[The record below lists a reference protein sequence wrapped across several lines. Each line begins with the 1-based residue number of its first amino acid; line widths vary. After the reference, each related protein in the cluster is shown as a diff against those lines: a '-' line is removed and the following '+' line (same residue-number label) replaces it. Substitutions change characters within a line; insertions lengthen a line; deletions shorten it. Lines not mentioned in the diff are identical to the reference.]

1 MGFHQ
6 GLTGELYDRQYSN
19 KALLGRIWDYA
30 KGHRKFIIWMVI
42 SITLQ
47 GLFAAL
53 PPLLISKI
61 LDEGIAG
68 IPNETAYTILV
79 VTIIIL
85 QLLDFVF
92 YYVVRRL
99 LTRITADMN
108 RDLSVD
114 AFAASI
120 EQDLAFHDRL
130 SSGRIVSR
138 ITTDTNDFS
147 MLVRL
152 TMDVAGSMVQSIV
165 TAIILFNNEWRL
177 TLILMAFVPIV
188 MLVVSSF
195 RKLARRVTTQGMRAM
210 ANVNATIKE
219 TISGISVAKNFR
231 QEEEI
236 YRDFMESN
244 TSSYKVNV
252 QRGFVLSIVFPV
264 MRTISGLSIAVLV
277 YFGALT
283 VTQGLITAGAWY
295 MLLLASDRF
304 LMPILS
310 ITSYW
315 TQVQTGLSA
324 AERILALIDSDRS
337 VIQTDNIKVESLTGR
352 IDFNQLSF
360 HYATGSKI
368 LDHFDLHIQP
378 GENIAIVGHTGAGKS
393 SIARLIS
400 RFYEF
405 QEGELLIDGVDIRKF
420 DLPSLRRNM
429 GIVTQVPFLF
439 DETVEE
445 NIRFAA
451 PDITRGEITELAH
464 QIGNG
469 EWLETFSNGLDTQVG
484 ERGAH
489 ISMGQRQLVALMR
502 VLAHKPAIFILDE
515 ATASV
520 DPFTEY
526 QIQQALGLILQR
538 STSILIAHRLS
549 TVRSAD
555 RIIVLDHGSIIEEGS
570 HQGLLKQ
577 GGHYAELYNTYFRH
591 QSLQYIEE
599 AGQILGKGLSS
610 SNPA

>member
-1 MGFHQ
+1 M
-6 GLTGELYDRQYSN
+6 
-19 KALLGRIWDYA
+19 
-30 KGHRKFIIWMVI
+30 
-42 SITLQ
+42 
-47 GLFAAL
+47 
-53 PPLLISKI
+53 
-61 LDEGIAG
+61 
-68 IPNETAYTILV
+68 
-79 VTIIIL
+79 
-85 QLLDFVF
+85 
-92 YYVVRRL
+92 
-99 LTRITADMN
+99 
-108 RDLSVD
+108 
-114 AFAASI
+114 
-120 EQDLAFHDRL
+120 
-130 SSGRIVSR
+130 
-138 ITTDTNDFS
+138 
-147 MLVRL
+147 
-152 TMDVAGSMVQSIV
+152 
-165 TAIILFNNEWRL
+165 
-177 TLILMAFVPIV
+177 
-188 MLVVSSF
+188 
-195 RKLARRVTTQGMRAM
+195 
-210 ANVNATIKE
+210 
-219 TISGISVAKNFR
+219 
-231 QEEEI
+231 
-236 YRDFMESN
+236 
-244 TSSYKVNV
+244 
-252 QRGFVLSIVFPV
+252 
-264 MRTISGLSIAVLV
+264 
-277 YFGALT
+277 
-283 VTQGLITAGAWY
+283 
-295 MLLLASDRF
+295 
-304 LMPILS
+304 
-310 ITSYW
+310 
-315 TQVQTGLSA
+315 
-324 AERILALIDSDRS
+324 
-337 VIQTDNIKVESLTGR
+337 
-352 IDFNQLSF
+352 
-360 HYATGSKI
+360 
-368 LDHFDLHIQP
+368 
-378 GENIAIVGHTGAGKS
+378 
-393 SIARLIS
+393 
-400 RFYEF
+400 
-405 QEGELLIDGVDIRKF
+405 IDGVDIRKF